1 MRRLTWKHERGA
13 VAVEFALVFPI
24 LILVLV
30 GIIEYGA
37 VFNAQLMVTGAA
49 REASR
54 SMALTS
60 NTGSATS
67 AALAASPALVPALKS
82 SDVGFSSASC
92 PSGSDVTVTITYNK
106 PYLTGMFGATIQL
119 TGVATR
125 RCGG

>member
-1 MRRLTWKHERGA
+1 MRRLNWKNERGA

-37 VFNAQLMVTGAA
+37 VFNAQILVTGAA
-49 REASR
+49 REAAR

-60 NTGSATS
+60 NPGTATS
-67 AALAASPALVPALKS
+67 AALAASPGLVPSLTAG
-82 SDVGFSSASC
+82 DVAFSSTSC
-92 PSGSDVTVTITYNK
+92 PTGSDVTVTISYDK
-106 PYLTGMFGATIQL
+106 PYLTGMFGATIEL
-119 TGVATR
+119 TGTATR